1 MMNIDKLES
10 PERMKKNLNISLMR
24 KITYCSATIIILIGL
39 FIGSAFLSPAMAEM
53 ASKIPYLNLIFES
66 KPLIDQIS
74 ETLDKEGY
82 KWDGMSVNPGEK
94 EVSVGILGSD
104 DYFNTVK
111 SPVEELIRDIL
122 QSRKYD
128 AYSVKVT
135 KAETSMEPTQEDED
149 RMSET
154 IIIKDVV
161 VEVLQKYG
169 ITSPDWPQIKN
180 TELELQIPNTV
191 TNIDEMKKEIV
202 EILEEKEMGAYSIK
216 VNVFD
221 PEKRERDARW
231 DDIRR
236 TITEGLTAK
245 KEYEVKTVG
254 YSSKL
259 NSITIAID
267 TNLALSE
274 SNKDEV
280 VTKIEKS
287 VQSFLNEEKIKNLIK
302 NDQYEVLI
310 YSKDGK
316 VIN

>member
-1 MMNIDKLES
+1 
-10 PERMKKNLNISLMR
+10 
-24 KITYCSATIIILIGL
+24 
-39 FIGSAFLSPAMAEM
+39 
-53 ASKIPYLNLIFES
+53 
-66 KPLIDQIS
+66 
-74 ETLDKEGY
+74 
-82 KWDGMSVNPGEK
+82 MSVNPGEK

-111 SPVEELIRDIL
+111 SPVEELIIDIL

-128 AYSVKVT
+128 AYSVKVS
-135 KAETSMEPTQEDED
+135 KAEIYTEPTLDDKE
-149 RMSET
+149 RMSEN

-191 TNIDEMKKEIV
+191 TNIDEMKTEII

-231 DDIRR
+231 SDIIW
-236 TITEGLTAK
+236 TITEGLTAN
-245 KEYEVKTVG
+245 KEYKVKTVG
-254 YSSKL
+254 YSNKL
-259 NSITIAID
+259 DSITISID
-267 TNLALSE
+267 TNIALSE

-287 VQSFLNEEKIKNLIK
+287 VQSFLNEEKIKNIIK